1 MVADCNLNAPP
12 VDIKDSETQEAES
25 GMALPF
31 VIYLLM
37 FFFHGR
43 KSRKNTDSLLYN
55 TFVLK
60 VLKLVLL
67 YIHKLIH

>member
-1 MVADCNLNAPP
+1 MVTDYNLTAPL
-12 VDIKDSETQEAES
+12 VDMKDTETKEAES

-43 KSRKNTDSLLYN
+43 
-55 TFVLK
+55 
-60 VLKLVLL
+60 
-67 YIHKLIH
+67 

>member
-1 MVADCNLNAPP
+1 M
-12 VDIKDSETQEAES
+12 KDTETQEAES

-43 KSRKNTDSLLYN
+43 KSRKNTDLLLYN
-55 TFVLK
+55 TSVLK
-60 VLKLVLL
+60 VLKLV
-67 YIHKLIH
+67 ISPTNRN

>member
-1 MVADCNLNAPP
+1 MIPAKDQIRLMVADYKLTAPP

-31 VIYLLM
+31 VIYCLM

-43 KSRKNTDSLLYN
+43 KSRKNTESLLIC
-55 TFVLK
+55 LK
-60 VLKLVLL
+60 V
-67 YIHKLIH
+67 

>member
-1 MVADCNLNAPP
+1 M
-12 VDIKDSETQEAES
+12 KDAETQEAES

-43 KSRKNTDSLLYN
+43 KSRKNTDLL
-55 TFVLK
+55 
-60 VLKLVLL
+60 
-67 YIHKLIH
+67 LI

>member
-1 MVADCNLNAPP
+1 LTAPP
-12 VDIKDSETQEAES
+12 VDTKDAEAQEAES

-43 KSRKNTDSLLYN
+43 KSRKNTDLLRYN
-55 TFVLK
+55 TSVLK
-60 VLKLVLL
+60 VLKPAIPPT
-67 YIHKLIH
+67 YQYF

>member
-37 FFFHGR
+37 FFFMEEKAEKIQIHC
-43 KSRKNTDSLLYN
+43 
-55 TFVLK
+55 
-60 VLKLVLL
+60 
-67 YIHKLIH
+67 YITLSY